1 MTPCS
6 VGRRGC
12 TGSHKLILP
21 RMLNADAEGVE
32 CDRDPK
38 VDFCHCHPK
47 ERKKVRA
54 ISPLSLSPLPLPPT
68 RVSRPVAT
76 NTAHAKRKSFK
87 FHECSPLRMSRS
99 PQTARDMANIAG
111 SISMAESRKFTRRG
125 GNGAAPADRYIL
137 AFRPYVT

>member
-1 MTPCS
+1 M
-6 VGRRGC
+6 R
-12 TGSHKLILP
+12 P
-21 RMLNADAEGVE
+21 RPQSGL
-32 CDRDPK
+32 
-38 VDFCHCHPK
+38 
-47 ERKKVRA
+47 
-54 ISPLSLSPLPLPPT
+54 LSLSPERKEESESDFASLSSIPLPPT

-99 PQTARDMANIAG
+99 QQTARDMANIAG

-125 GNGAAPADRYIL
+125 GDGAAPADRYIL